1 MGSDTRRS
9 AQKINHESL
18 IYIRIYELRVGAG
31 GEKENGLPARGAHG
45 HGQQLPT
52 EGPGRPLP
60 LGPHRPRSEAQLTT
74 PEVETGDGIAPRE
87 EACRPHRRSRRA
99 HLEVTK
105 AARLE
110 AGATKFWPIGKLIP
124 PAGPSCVERG

>member
-18 IYIRIYELRVGAG
+18 IYILIYELRVGAG

-60 LGPHRPRSEAQLTT
+60 PRATSALQL
-74 PEVETGDGIAPRE
+74 ELAYTGIT
-87 EACRPHRRSRRA
+87 SQ
-99 HLEVTK
+99 K
-105 AARLE
+105 
-110 AGATKFWPIGKLIP
+110 
-124 PAGPSCVERG
+124 